1 MGKGGRAEMR
11 VLVVY
16 GSESGT
22 AKRGIEKLVKKWKD
36 GNDALTFVK
45 VMEGNEAS
53 SLIQSGELKEMAD
66 ALIVATCVLPLWH
79 RGRAALPPS
88 PAELFP
94 PSPAPI
100 VPAGRALLLSLSRL

>member
-1 MGKGGRAEMR
+1 MR

-53 SLIQSGELKEMAD
+53 SLIQSGELKRTLSQNAC
-66 ALIVATCVLPLWH
+66 ATC
-79 RGRAALPPS
+79 RRSTPS
-88 PAELFP
+88 
-94 PSPAPI
+94 
-100 VPAGRALLLSLSRL
+100 